1 MLTQRVRRSGNSLI
15 VTIPRE
21 EAERL
26 GIREGDLVAFE
37 VRRVETI
44 RRYVL
49 PPDVQAAADAAWERP
64 DFLTALDYL
73 KDR

>member
-26 GIREGDLVAFE
+26 GIHEGDLVAFE
-37 VRRVETI
+37 PRRVETI
-44 RRYVL
+44 QRYL
-49 PPDVQAAADAAWERP
+49 LSSDVQAAADAAWERP
-64 DFLTALDYL
+64 DFLAALDYL

>member
-1 MLTQRVRRSGNSLI
+1 MLTQRLRRSGNSLI

-26 GIREGDLVAFE
+26 GLEEGDMVAFE
-37 VRRVETI
+37 PRKVETI
-44 RRYVL
+44 QRFVL
-49 PPDVQAAADAAWERP
+49 PPDMQAAADAAWERP
-64 DFLTALDYL
+64 DFLAALDYL

>member
-26 GIREGDLVAFE
+26 GIREGDLMAFE
-37 VRRVETI
+37 PRRVETI
-44 RRYVL
+44 QRYVL
-49 PPDVQAAADAAWERP
+49 PPDVEAAVDAVWEQP
-64 DFLTALDYL
+64 DFLAALDYL
-73 KDR
+73 KNR

>member
-26 GIREGDLVAFE
+26 GIAEGDVIAFE
-37 VRRVETI
+37 PRKVETVRRYI
-44 RRYVL
+44 L
-49 PPDVQAAADAAWERP
+49 PPDVQEAADAVWSRP
-64 DFLTALDYL
+64 DFLAALDYL

>member
-1 MLTQRVRRSGNSLI
+1 MLTQWVRRSGNSLI

-37 VRRVETI
+37 PRRVETI
-44 RRYVL
+44 RRYIL

-64 DFLTALDYL
+64 DFLAALDYL

>member
-1 MLTQRVRRSGNSLI
+1 MLTQRIRRSGNSLI

-26 GIREGDLVAFE
+26 GLAEGDLIAFE
-37 VRRVETI
+37 PRKVETVQ
-44 RRYVL
+44 RFVL
-49 PPDVQAAADAAWERP
+49 PPDVQVVADAAWARP
-64 DFLTALDYL
+64 DFLAALDYL

>member
-26 GIREGDLVAFE
+26 GIQEGDLVAFE
-37 VRRVETI
+37 PRKVETI
-44 RRYVL
+44 QRYVL
-49 PPDVQAAADAAWERP
+49 PPEVQAAADEVWSRD
-64 DFLTALDYL
+64 DFLAALDYL